1 MARTAKPG
9 LIAQRVSRDPGI
21 REEQR
26 LACNQ
31 VISAAVPSIAQF
43 DAHVANTAYVTSA
56 FAPGTPP
63 RVREQ
68 FVTQAKIAIDS
79 ALKWCAMS
87 TALDDVFEG
96 NFDIP
101 DDIRKTEFLHVAACF
116 YVDRHI
122 RDMQEQNYKPAQEEE
137 ILWMGF
143 LLYAA
148 KEFIEDCPSIAAAQ
162 IVERVWPQFTDLHRI
177 TTTDVRTQTRQEQGA

>member
-1 MARTAKPG
+1 MVRTAKPG
-9 LIAQRVSRDPGI
+9 LIAQRVTRDLGI
-21 REEQR
+21 PEEQR

-31 VISAAVPSIAQF
+31 IVGAVFPSIENF
-43 DAHVANTAYVTSA
+43 DAHVSKTAYVKSV

-63 RVREQ
+63 QVREQ
-68 FVTQAKIAIDS
+68 FVTQANIAIES
-79 ALKWCAMS
+79 AVKWCAMS
-87 TALDDVFEG
+87 TGVDDFFEG

-101 DDIRKTEFLHVAACF
+101 EEMRKREFLHVAACF

-122 RDMQEQNYKPAQEEE
+122 RDMQEQDYKPTQEEE